1 MKKCPHCAEEIQEEA
16 IKCKYCGTEL
26 SPDKKSRAKKQQYI
40 IIIIVAI
47 FIGVATIGARI
58 NSIKEETIAPLQQA
72 IDRNTKIKEELYMKA
87 CGKTF
92 CSEDELALLQA
103 IQNMEYCGKTSKCSE
118 DDIREWWNSKKEFLQ

>member
-72 IDRNTKIKEELYMKA
+72 IDRNTKIKEELGWTPKYTFED
-87 CGKTF
+87 GIRKTI
-92 CSEDELALLQA
+92 EWYL
-103 IQNMEYCGKTSKCSE
+103 
-118 DDIREWWNSKKEFLQ
+118 RETI